1 MAIRIL
7 ISVLIVLSLG
17 SVSCGLGEF
26 NDGRCRM
33 VIEAS
38 PVRLDGEQVMLSRQ
52 QVDCGANNDLWEAP
66 QHFGE
71 DRATAH
77 LSAGGRV
84 LKFDDD
90 VTVFEPGQNKPS
102 VQVRGE
108 FPLQVLEIVNT
119 RDGDPGVKLVEVKV
133 GISIQHSCFTTPLA
147 LMGVRKGKF
156 SQDMNPV
163 IRLKQDGGSWVVDRL
178 MH

>member
-7 ISVLIVLSLG
+7 IFVMVVLSLG
-17 SVSCGLGEF
+17 SLSCGLGEF

-33 VIEAS
+33 VLEAN
-38 PVRLDGEQVMLSRQ
+38 PVRLDGEQVMMTRQ
-52 QVDCGANNDLWEAP
+52 QVDCGANNDLWETP
-66 QHFGE
+66 QLFGE
-71 DRATAH
+71 DRATAR
-77 LSAGGRV
+77 LSAGGRA

-90 VTVFEPGQNKPS
+90 VTVFEPGQSKPS

-119 RDGDPGVKLVEVKV
+119 KDDEPGVKLVEVKL
-133 GISIQHSCFTTPLA
+133 GINIPHSCFTTPVR

-156 SQDMNPV
+156 SQDVNPV
-163 IRLKQDGGSWVVDRL
+163 VRLKQDGSSWTVERL

>member
-7 ISVLIVLSLG
+7 IFVMVVLSLG
-17 SVSCGLGEF
+17 SLSCGLGEF
-26 NDGRCRM
+26 NDGRCALAIGR
-33 VIEAS
+33 S
-38 PVRLDGEQVMLSRQ
+38 PVRLDGEQVMLTRQ
-52 QVDCGANNDLWEAP
+52 QVDCGANSDLWETP
-66 QHFGE
+66 QFFGE
-71 DRATAH
+71 ERATAH
-77 LSAGGRV
+77 LSAGGRA

-90 VTVFEPGQNKPS
+90 VTLFEPGQSKPS

-119 RDGDPGVKLVEVKV
+119 RDDEPGVKLVEVKLGV
-133 GISIQHSCFTTPLA
+133 NVTHSCFSTPLR

-156 SQDMNPV
+156 SQDVNPV
-163 IRLKQDGGSWVVDRL
+163 VRLKQDGSSWVVDRL